1 MRCLCACVCVCVCAR
16 ARAHARA
23 RVRVCVCVCACVR
36 ACVCV
41 CVLTNRRPRA
51 LQVMR
56 LHAHLDTRASVSHPL
71 VVVAPPGGGKTALVS
86 NYVATYRHFL
96 PQARAPFRQFA
107 HVHPI
112 QNASYW
118 NLAVRFVR
126 PRGRPV

>member
-1 MRCLCACVCVCVCAR
+1 
-16 ARAHARA
+16 
-23 RVRVCVCVCACVR
+23 
-36 ACVCV
+36 
-41 CVLTNRRPRA
+41 VLTNRRPRA

-56 LHAHLDTRASVSHPL
+56 VHAHLDTRAIVSHPL

-96 PQARAPFRQFA
+96 PQARVPFCQFA
-107 HVHPI
+107 HGHPI

-118 NLAVRFVR
+118 ELAVRFVR